1 MIARPEI
8 PRRPF
13 GPTGTA
19 VPIFGQGT
27 WNMEYSPHAKA
38 VEALRRGLD
47 LGLTHIDT
55 AESYGRG
62 AVEEIVGEAIAGRRD
77 EVFLVS
83 KVSPRN
89 ASRRGTITACERSLT
104 RLGTDRLDCY
114 LLHWPGSHPL
124 ADTIAAFEQLVADGK
139 IRSWG
144 ISNFD
149 EEGVEEAVRL
159 AGPGR
164 LACNQVLYYLE
175 ERAVE
180 HYVLPTCE
188 RHGVALVAYSP
199 FAQGRFRSHPVLE
212 EVAWAH
218 SATVR
223 QVALAFLTR
232 DPLVFTIPKA
242 SRVAHVEE
250 NAGAGDLHLA
260 DEEIARIDA
269 AFPAGPPQAGDVPVL

>member
-1 MIARPEI
+1 M

-13 GPTGTA
+13 GPTG
-19 VPIFGQGT
+19 VPVPVLGQGT
-27 WNMEYSPHAKA
+27 WKMEYAPRARA

-62 AVEEIVGEAIAGRRD
+62 AVEEVVGEAIEGRRA

-83 KVSPRN
+83 KVNPRN
-89 ASRRGTITACERSLT
+89 ATRKGTITACERSLT
-104 RLGTDRLDCY
+104 RLHTDHLDCY
-114 LLHWPGSHPL
+114 LLHWPSSHPL
-124 ADTIAAFEQLVADGK
+124 ADIVAAFEQLVADGK
-139 IRSWG
+139 TQSWG
-144 ISNFD
+144 VSNFD
-149 EEGVEEAVRL
+149 EKELEETVRL

-164 LACNQVLYYLE
+164 VTCNQVLYHLG

-180 HYVLPTCE
+180 HFVLPSCA

-218 SATVR
+218 SATPR

-232 DPLVFTIPKA
+232 HAHVFTIPKA
-242 SRVAHVEE
+242 SRVAHVED
-250 NAGAGDLHLA
+250 NAGAGGVRLT

-269 AFPAGPPQAGDVPVL
+269 AFPVGPAQPGDVPVL

>member
-1 MIARPEI
+1 LIARPEI
-8 PRRPF
+8 PHRPF
-13 GPTGTA
+13 GPTGVS
-19 VPIFGQGT
+19 VPLLGQGT
-27 WNMEYSPHAKA
+27 WNMEYAPRARA
-38 VEALRRGLD
+38 VDALRRGLD
-47 LGLTHIDT
+47 LGLTHVDT

-62 AVEEIVGEAIAGRRD
+62 AVEELVGEAINGRRA

-83 KVSPRN
+83 KVNPRN
-89 ASRRGTITACERSLT
+89 ATRKGTITACERSLA
-104 RLGTDRLDCY
+104 RLGTDHLDCY
-114 LLHWPGSHPL
+114 LLHWPSSHPL
-124 ADTIAAFEQLVADGK
+124 ADIVAAFEQLVADGK

-144 ISNFD
+144 VSNFD
-149 EEGVEEAVRL
+149 EEALEEAVRL

-164 LACNQVLYYLE
+164 VACNQVLYHLG

-180 HYVLPTCE
+180 HYVLPACE

-218 SATVR
+218 SATPR

-232 DPLVFTIPKA
+232 HPMTFTIPKA

-250 NAGAGDLHLA
+250 NAGTNSLTLT

-269 AFPAGPPQAGDVPVL
+269 AYPLGPTHRGEVPVL